1 MLLWTEDRSIEIYI
15 DRYRYIY
22 RSISIYIYIFYLL
35 IKMLYLGMNGVL
47 LQLTLP
53 ETRKL

>member
-1 MLLWTEDRSIEIYI
+1 MLLWTEDRSI
-15 DRYRYIY
+15 D
-22 RSISIYIYIFYLL
+22 ISIYIYIFYLL

>member
-1 MLLWTEDRSIEIYI
+1 MLLWTEDRSIDISIYI
-15 DRYRYIY
+15 YI
-22 RSISIYIYIFYLL
+22 SLYIYIFYLL